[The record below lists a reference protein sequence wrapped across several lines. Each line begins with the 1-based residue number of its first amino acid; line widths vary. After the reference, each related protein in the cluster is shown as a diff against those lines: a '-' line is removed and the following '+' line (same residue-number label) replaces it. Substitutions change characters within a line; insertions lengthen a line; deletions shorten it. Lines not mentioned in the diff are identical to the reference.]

1 MTVSLASSRA
11 FCRDVTRRAA
21 TSFYWPS
28 LLLPRPRRQALHAVY
43 AFMRLVDDVAD
54 DGGAGEPSLA
64 LAAWEDRLRAA
75 LEGQNGAHPVLP
87 ALLDAVTT
95 YRISPDLLFELIR
108 GAGMDLT
115 RNRYDTFADL
125 AVYCRRVASVVGLV
139 CVRIFGCAD
148 PAGDVPAEALGMAF
162 QLTNILRDVGE
173 DAGRG
178 RIYIPLEDC
187 RRFSVREEDILARR
201 RSSGFDAL
209 MAFEADRARSFFEEG
224 EAVLPLVPRRT
235 RPCLAAMRDIYRT
248 LLEAVA
254 ASGFDV
260 LTRRVTVP
268 TTRRFLLALRAI
280 VVPGGSGPR

>member
-28 LLLPRPRRQALHAVY
+28 LLLPRPRRQALHAIY

-75 LEGQNGAHPVLP
+75 LEGRKGAHPVLP

-115 RNRYDTFADL
+115 QDRYATFADL

-148 PAGDVPAEALGMAF
+148 PAGDAPAEALGIAF

-187 RRFSVREEDILARR
+187 RRFGVREEDILARR
-201 RSSGFDAL
+201 RPSGFDAL
-209 MAFEADRARSFFEEG
+209 MAFEADRARAFFEDG
-224 EAVLPLVPRRT
+224 DAVIPLVPRRT
-235 RPCLAAMRDIYRT
+235 RPCLAAMRDIYRA

-268 TTRRFLLALRAI
+268 TTRRVLLALRAI
-280 VVPGGSGPR
+280 VAPGGSRPR